1 MSKAPL
7 NSQVP
12 PASNDTESDSDPE
25 RSSDRSAPL
34 PPLAPKPKPKRRRSG
49 GLAKLAQLAQAP
61 QLLETE
67 APPLLGEPQG
77 PQAPQAEQAP
87 PAEHAYSF
95 GRLMRITVEP
105 NPAESPVIFFR
116 NAGPGFCYIGCKV
129 PLAHVAPVHK
139 TRPKKPTGRAD
150 PDEPETPPAKRLKTQ
165 PCPLITESAEP
176 AEPACETQPTPSTQS
191 AEPTQFVRVVVL
203 TKHDEKECR
212 SEARR
217 LDQTERSQLLAK
229 VGTLLKLLD
238 ALSKAPI
245 AIVASAEAL
254 QTIGRAC
261 VPLRSGAN
269 ASFQHFEVPLGLA
282 NHAHPA
288 DQAGS
293 DSVDIDATAKFITG
307 KVRGSCCLNPTCDPN
322 LRVRLA
328 FAYDGAYDT
337 SATQRIVMPECVYVG
352 GNYVYPYPMLNY
364 KYLKADPDAVE
375 STLADMQRSPAYT
388 NYVPPC
394 GTAWELADQKKAW
407 PGAWTGL
414 ELPGDVHSSAP
425 ASPASS
431 PLPSVCQVGQVS
443 QAPTAPGETVVWLDS
458 DSES

>member
-1 MSKAPL
+1 M
-7 NSQVP
+7 P

-34 PPLAPKPKPKRRRSG
+34 PALAPKPKPKRRRSG
-49 GLAKLAQLAQAP
+49 GLAKLAQAQAP
-61 QLLETE
+61 QILETE

-77 PQAPQAEQAP
+77 PQAPQAPQAP
-87 PAEHAYSF
+87 AAEHAYSF
-95 GRLMRITVEP
+95 GRRMRITVEP

-150 PDEPETPPAKRLKTQ
+150 EPETPLSASPSPAKRLKTQ
-165 PCPLITESAEP
+165 PCPLITEP
-176 AEPACETQPTPSTQS
+176 AEPACETQPTQSTQS
-191 AEPTQFVRVVVL
+191 TQFVRVVVI
-203 TKHDEKECR
+203 TKHDEEECR
-212 SEARR
+212 SDARR
-217 LDQTERSQLLAK
+217 LDQTERSLLLAK

-288 DQAGS
+288 EADSA
-293 DSVDIDATAKFITG
+293 DSVDIDATAEFITG
-307 KVRGSCCLNPTCDPN
+307 KVRGLCCLNPTCDPN

-328 FAYDGAYDT
+328 FAYDGSYDS

-375 STLADMQRSPAYT
+375 STLADMQRSPAYA

-394 GTAWELADQKKAW
+394 GPAWELADQKKVW

-431 PLPSVCQVGQVS
+431 PLPSVG
-443 QAPTAPGETVVWLDS
+443 QAPTAPRETVVCLDS

>member
-1 MSKAPL
+1 M
-7 NSQVP
+7 
-12 PASNDTESDSDPE
+12 
-25 RSSDRSAPL
+25 
-34 PPLAPKPKPKRRRSG
+34 
-49 GLAKLAQLAQAP
+49 
-61 QLLETE
+61 
-67 APPLLGEPQG
+67 
-77 PQAPQAEQAP
+77 
-87 PAEHAYSF
+87 
-95 GRLMRITVEP
+95 RLTVEL

-116 NAGPGFCYIGCKV
+116 NAGAGFCYIGCKV

-139 TRPKKPTGRAD
+139 TRPKKPTGR
-150 PDEPETPPAKRLKTQ
+150 DEPETPLSASPAKRLKTQ
-165 PCPLITESAEP
+165 PCPLAITASAEP
-176 AEPACETQPTPSTQS
+176 AEPAESACETQSTPS
-191 AEPTQFVRVVVL
+191 TQFVRVVVL
-203 TKHDEKECR
+203 TKHDEAECR
-212 SEARR
+212 SAARR
-217 LDQTERSQLLAK
+217 LEQTERSQLLAK

-238 ALSKAPI
+238 ALAKAPI

-288 DQAGS
+288 DPAGS
-293 DSVDIDATAKFITG
+293 AEAEAEAEADSVDIDATAEFITG

-328 FAYDGAYDT
+328 FAYVGGYDS

-364 KYLKADPDAVE
+364 KYLKADPEAVE

-394 GTAWELADQKKAW
+394 GTAWELADQKKVW

-414 ELPGDVHSSAP
+414 ELPGDAHSSAP
-425 ASPASS
+425 ASPASPAS
-431 PLPSVCQVGQVS
+431 HRLPSVGQVS
-443 QAPTAPGETVVWLDS
+443 HAPTAPRETDVVWLNS

>member
-1 MSKAPL
+1 M
-7 NSQVP
+7 
-12 PASNDTESDSDPE
+12 
-25 RSSDRSAPL
+25 
-34 PPLAPKPKPKRRRSG
+34 
-49 GLAKLAQLAQAP
+49 
-61 QLLETE
+61 
-67 APPLLGEPQG
+67 
-77 PQAPQAEQAP
+77 
-87 PAEHAYSF
+87 
-95 GRLMRITVEP
+95 RLTVEP

-116 NAGPGFCYIGCKV
+116 SAGPGFCYIGCKV

-150 PDEPETPPAKRLKTQ
+150 PDEPETPPSPAKRLKTQ
-165 PCPLITESAEP
+165 PCPLITE
-176 AEPACETQPTPSTQS
+176 PACETPSTPSTPS

-203 TKHDEKECR
+203 TKHDEEECR
-212 SEARR
+212 SDARR

-293 DSVDIDATAKFITG
+293 AEADSVDSVDIDATAEFITG
-307 KVRGSCCLNPTCDPN
+307 KVRGLCCLNPTCDPN

-328 FAYDGAYDT
+328 FAYDGG
-337 SATQRIVMPECVYVG
+337 ATQRIVMPECVYVG

-394 GTAWELADQKKAW
+394 GTAWELADQKKIW

-414 ELPGDVHSSAP
+414 ELPSDVLSSAP
-425 ASPASS
+425 ASPASHS
-431 PLPSVCQVGQVS
+431 LPSVGQVG